1 MADGTAGRNYEGF
14 IPLNEACA
22 RVHRAITGR
31 GPHVAET
38 TQFDSVA
45 LSLCVVARIYATDP
59 LTNLLF
65 PVSEAELLLGNFQ
78 GGAKHF
84 VCNGSERYTGLHV
97 ALADLK
103 DAIRLLTAARMERP
117 HDPTPK
123 RGDSDSYP

>member
-1 MADGTAGRNYEGF
+1 MEDGASDGKHEGF
-14 IPLNEACA
+14 IPLNVACA

-65 PVSEAELLLGNFQ
+65 PLSEAELLLGNFQ

-84 VCNGSERYTGLHV
+84 VCNGSQRYTGLHV
-97 ALADLK
+97 ALADLE
-103 DAIRLLTAARMERP
+103 DAIRVLTSARMQP
-117 HDPTPK
+117 PQDPTASRP
-123 RGDSDSYP
+123 